1 MDPASDVPH
10 QHAREQ
16 LIQPEGSQS
25 GEDSGQRSW
34 KTHLPQAVEGGGE
47 GEVGVLCPRVKSSSA
62 GILNAWLSRSGNF
75 SNTGVKG

>member
-25 GEDSGQRSW
+25 GEDSGQRSG

-47 GEVGVLCPRVKSSSA
+47 VGVLRPRVNHPVQA
-62 GILNAWLSRSGNF
+62 Y
-75 SNTGVKG
+75 